1 LAFAIGDPEAI
12 RQLARFEW
20 PFLNGCLPFLGSFVM
35 NFKSPFW
42 LSVLSLALLV
52 PVGLNAQTV
61 DTSVIPSNAMGAFIF
76 SLSKLKTNPELEDL
90 PYEVISSVFE
100 SDYGLD
106 VFTIEQGTLIVYP
119 GEDSSSLPQFAFILK
134 LTEKP
139 TLEGRRIRD
148 KEDEAGYKA
157 KSVPYTPA
165 SVLVIDDT
173 TLMVLLDGSE
183 AKKFVDAKP
192 GPLSKMI
199 DEADPDSWDAFAV
212 FDPKSIMS
220 SYGDT
225 IREGAKQIPF
235 LPPAV
240 AQLIPLLEEL
250 ESAQASMQIEPYRFD
265 SRLRFT
271 DAATAAKASKKIK
284 EAAEL
289 GAQLGV
295 GAMAA
300 QMDAED
306 PTQTAI
312 LDYSQRLIKEIPE
325 LPNFKA
331 NGRELTFSLKDEE
344 IVLPVLAIASLGE
357 TIDSFLVQSRRNSRR
372 SSGAVRSSDPLR
384 VKPAGGGIKGI
395 RGFGPI
401 READV
406 APVDMAEEMKQR
418 LEKAH
423 NK

>member
-1 LAFAIGDPEAI
+1 
-12 RQLARFEW
+12 
-20 PFLNGCLPFLGSFVM
+20 M

-148 KEDEAGYKA
+148 KE
-157 KSVPYTPA
+157 PYTPA

-212 FDPKSIMS
+212 LDPKSIMS
-220 SYGDT
+220 NYGDT

-250 ESAQASMQIEPYRFD
+250 ESAQASMQIHDFVLPT
-265 SRLRFT
+265 RLRPPRLQR
-271 DAATAAKASKKIK
+271 KLKKRQNW
-284 EAAEL
+284 ALNWAL
-289 GAQLGV
+289 AQWPHKWTPKIQPKL
-295 GAMAA
+295 
-300 QMDAED
+300 QFW
-306 PTQTAI
+306 TT
-312 LDYSQRLIKEIPE
+312 R
-325 LPNFKA
+325 
-331 NGRELTFSLKDEE
+331 NG
-344 IVLPVLAIASLGE
+344 
-357 TIDSFLVQSRRNSRR
+357 
-372 SSGAVRSSDPLR
+372 
-384 VKPAGGGIKGI
+384 
-395 RGFGPI
+395 
-401 READV
+401 
-406 APVDMAEEMKQR
+406 
-418 LEKAH
+418 
-423 NK
+423 